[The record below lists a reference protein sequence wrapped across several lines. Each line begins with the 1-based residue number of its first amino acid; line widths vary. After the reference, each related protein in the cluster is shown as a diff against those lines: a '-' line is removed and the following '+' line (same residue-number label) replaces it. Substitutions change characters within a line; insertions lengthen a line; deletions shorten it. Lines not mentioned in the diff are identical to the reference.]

1 VRDYYEELWERLPE
15 HLEPPHLQLRA
26 AFARAN
32 VRPGDRVLDL
42 GCGDGALTA
51 VLADGAGARAPAPGE
66 SAADPAGS
74 GAGAPPESAADPA
87 GSGAGAPPESAA
99 AGSVVGVDVAEAALR
114 RARAR
119 HPGLTFALAPIDG
132 PLPFDD
138 GSFDLVWASEV
149 IEHVADTARWL
160 SEVRRVLVPRGRLLV
175 TTPNHGRL
183 QLAIGGIERYSE
195 PLGDHLHLYSARSLR
210 QLLTE
215 FDFEVSEL
223 RSADG
228 PPLVKRLLLASAVR

>member
-15 HLEPPHLQLRA
+15 PLEPPHLQLRA

-42 GCGDGALTA
+42 GCGDGALTG
-51 VLADGAGARAPAPGE
+51 VLADAAGG
-66 SAADPAGS
+66 G
-74 GAGAPPESAADPA
+74 GGAPREP
-87 GSGAGAPPESAA
+87 GA

-119 HPGLTFALAPIDG
+119 HPALTFALAPIDG
-132 PLPFDD
+132 ALPFED
-138 GSFDLVWASEV
+138 GSFDVVWASEV

-210 QLLTE
+210 QLLIE
-215 FDFEVSEL
+215 FDFEVGEL
-223 RSADG
+223 RGADG